1 MGGGEEGA
9 FVTANC
15 SRRLET
21 IVSIFL
27 FYLTET
33 VFEWI
38 EVWCLK
44 ILVVSKFQEILFF
57 MTKMKIAWFI

>member
-1 MGGGEEGA
+1 MGGGGKEGA

-33 VFEWI
+33 DFEWT

-44 ILVVSKFQEILFF
+44 ILVVSKFQEIIFF
-57 MTKMKIAWFI
+57 YD